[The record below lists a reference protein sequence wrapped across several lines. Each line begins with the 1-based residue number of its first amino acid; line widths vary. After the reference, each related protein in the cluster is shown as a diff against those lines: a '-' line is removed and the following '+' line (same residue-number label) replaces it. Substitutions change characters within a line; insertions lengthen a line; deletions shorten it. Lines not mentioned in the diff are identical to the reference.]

1 MTTTLKVLPDE
12 GTRPAQKASPSW
24 LNEGAGAGIRAL
36 RNKRRSLDP
45 HYQRDFLEAVRLYER
60 VCSGDSYAA
69 LQFREA
75 MSTSDFPL
83 LFGDIIDRQLL
94 GAYQDWPATWSSYAR
109 RGTVRDFRLV
119 SRFTVDG
126 GAATLDEVKEHS
138 EYPEAALTEGRYQYR
153 VTKRGRT
160 IPLSWE
166 TLINDDLDAFREIPT
181 TLGRAGR
188 MTEDKVATQL
198 YVDATGPNATFF
210 SVANAN
216 IVTGNPPLSIT
227 ALQTAF
233 TVLASQ
239 TDTDGNPIF
248 IEAVRLVVPP
258 ALEVVAN
265 NIINATEIFA
275 ATGGGIVLGNDQLRV
290 ANWMRNRVTPVV
302 NPWLSIID
310 LVTGNTAWYLFA
322 SAAAGRPAL
331 EVGFLRGNDTP
342 QVFVKAPDQL
352 RIGGG
357 MAPVEDGDFETD
369 AIRYKVRHVL
379 GGTLMDPKMAVAS
392 SGDSDAGS

>member
-1 MTTTLKVLPDE
+1 MTTTLQVLPDE
-12 GTRPAQKASPSW
+12 GTKPAEQAAPSW

-36 RNKRRSLDP
+36 RNRRRTSNP

-69 LQFREA
+69 LQFKEA

-83 LFGDIIDRQLL
+83 LFGDIIDRQML
-94 GAYQDWPATWSSYAR
+94 GAYQDWPATWAMYAK

-119 SRFTVDG
+119 NRFTIDG
-126 GAATLDEVKEHS
+126 GAATLDEVKEHKG
-138 EYPEAALTEGRYQYR
+138 YPEAALTEGRYQYR

-198 YVDATGPNATFF
+198 YVDPTGPDATFY
-210 SVANAN
+210 SAGNAN
-216 IVTGNPPLSIT
+216 IVTGNPPLSVS

-233 TVLASQ
+233 TVMSSHR
-239 TDTDGNPIF
+239 DSDGNPIF

-265 NIINATEIFA
+265 NIINATELLA
-275 ATGGGIVLGNDQLRV
+275 ASGGGAGTGNDQLRV
-290 ANWMRNRVTPVV
+290 ANWMRNRVTVV
-302 NPWLSIID
+302 PNPWLPVID

-322 SAAAGRPAL
+322 SAAAGRPAM

-357 MAPVEDGDFETD
+357 LAPVEDGDFETD
-369 AIRYKVRHVL
+369 SIKYKVRHVL
-379 GGTLMDPKMAVAS
+379 GGTLMDPKMSVAS

>member
-36 RNKRRSLDP
+36 RNQRRSRDP
-45 HYQRDFLEAVRLYER
+45 HYQRDFLEAMHLYER
-60 VCSGDSYAA
+60 VMHGDAYAA
-69 LQFREA
+69 VQFKEA

-94 GAYQDWPATWSSYAR
+94 GAYQDWPATWQSYAK
-109 RGTVRDFRLV
+109 RGTVRDFRQV
-119 SRFTVDG
+119 SRFTIDG
-126 GAATLDEVKEHS
+126 GAATLDEVKEGG

-153 VTKRGRT
+153 VTKRGRG
-160 IPLSWE
+160 IPLFWE
-166 TLINDDLDAFREIPT
+166 TLINDDLDAFREIPM
-181 TLGRAGR
+181 TLGRAGK

-198 YVDATGPNATFF
+198 YVDPTGPDATFY
-210 SVANAN
+210 SAGNAN

-233 TVLASQ
+233 TVMSAHR
-239 TDTDGNPIF
+239 DTDGNPIF

-265 NIINATEIFA
+265 NIVNATEILA
-275 ATGGGIVLGNDQLRV
+275 ATGGGAGTGNDQLRV
-290 ANWMRNRVTPVV
+290 ANWMKNRVTVVV
-302 NPWLSIID
+302 NPWLPIID
-310 LVTGNTAWYLFA
+310 LVTGNTAWYLHA
-322 SAAAGRPAL
+322 STSVGRPAM

-357 MAPVEDGDFETD
+357 LAPVEDGDFETD
-369 AIRYKVRHVL
+369 SIKYKVRHVL
-379 GGTLMDPKMAVAS
+379 GGTLMDPKMSVAS